1 MTVEV
6 GSLTQLEP
14 ILDAV
19 PTPLMLIEP
28 GTARV
33 LYINPAAHRLA
44 GGRMDKAEDADYASV
59 YGVFDSATGRR
70 LASEEHPGV
79 RAARGERFQN
89 VAVDWVTPAAGRRSI
104 VVSANTV
111 PLGEAGEVALVT
123 FEDVTELRG
132 RAAALDAAGRGV
144 LAPRAA
150 RSTRPRSP
158 QSVAEATVP
167 AFADLGIVELLQ
179 PDGSLA
185 RDAMAVADPVKRPIA
200 EEYVQLYPLDMD
212 SPVGSPQVIRTGEPQ
227 LMAELPP
234 DFVELA
240 APEPRQREVL
250 AGMGFV
256 SIMIVPLR
264 ARGRVIGDLALAMA
278 ESGRRYD
285 EEDLALA
292 QQLADRCALAL
303 DNARLYAELSE
314 TAAAARQA
322 GEEVNTILGGV
333 ADAVTA
339 QAPDGSLVYANE
351 AAVAIT
357 GYDSVEELLSAAPG
371 RIVSPLRDD
380 RRGRRTARDRA
391 APGAPRDGRR
401 ARPSRSSCAAAW
413 PGPASGAGRA

>member
-1 MTVEV
+1 MAVAD

-14 ILDAV
+14 VLAAV
-19 PTPLMLIEP
+19 PTPLLLIEP

-33 LYINPAAHRLA
+33 LYVNPAAHRLA
-44 GGRMDKAEDADYASV
+44 GGRMDTAEDADFA
-59 YGVFDSATGRR
+59 
-70 LASEEHPGV
+70 L

-89 VAVDWVTPAAGRRSI
+89 VPVEWVTPAGRRSI

-111 PLGEAGEVALVT
+111 QLADAGEVALLT
-123 FEDVTELRG
+123 FEDVTELQ
-132 RAAALDAAGRGV
+132 
-144 LAPRAA
+144 AA
-150 RSTRPRSP
+150 RRRSTLLAEASSHLGQSLDPIEVAA
-158 QSVAEATVP
+158 SVAAATVP

-185 RDAMAVADPVKRPIA
+185 RDAMAVADPAKRPIA
-200 EEYVQLYPLDMD
+200 EEYVRLYPLDMD
-212 SPVGSPQVIRTGEPQ
+212 SPVGSPQVIRSGEPQ

-240 APEPRQREVL
+240 APDPRQREVL
-250 AGMGFV
+250 EGMGFT

-278 ESGRRYD
+278 ESGRRYG

-303 DNARLYAELSE
+303 DNARLYAELTE
-314 TAAAARQA
+314 AVVAAHMA
-322 GEEVNTILGGV
+322 GDEVNTILGGV

-339 QAPDGSLVYANE
+339 QAPDGSLVYAND

-357 GYDSVEELLSAAPG
+357 GYDSVEELLS
-371 RIVSPLRDD
+371 
-380 RRGRRTARDRA
+380 
-391 APGAPRDGRR
+391 
-401 ARPSRSSCAAAW
+401 
-413 PGPASGAGRA
+413 